1 MAEHE
6 QDYESE
12 RLRRLMDLRVM
23 DSSPEPLFD
32 ALTRA
37 AAELTASPV
46 ALITLIEQD
55 RQWIK
60 SNHGLP
66 GLEATARTTAFC
78 DYAIRSDRL
87 LEVRDARRDV
97 RFSRFETVV
106 GEPYVR
112 FYAGAPLTLTSGHR
126 VGTLCVFDTVPRQ
139 LEPAQRAALEQL
151 AHAAVAAIELRA
163 QLLRSQE
170 GLTRSTLEL
179 STALQRSTMLERR
192 LRDSEAFLERTGRA
206 AGVGGFE
213 VNLDTGRIQ
222 WSDQTCR
229 IHDVPPG
236 FAPSGLDEAL
246 SFYDEQVRDTFRD
259 AVRRAIE
266 QGEPWDLELP
276 QTTRAGRRIWVRSV
290 GRRETIDGQPKL
302 VGAFQD
308 VTLRHKAVQA
318 LETSERRFRKLF
330 ESSLGLIC
338 THDAQGTI
346 LSANPASARSLGIEL
361 TDVLG
366 HRLTERIRPQRQAQ
380 FHEYLERV
388 FRDGSASGTLELI
401 ARDGSLRYWDY
412 HNVVDS
418 DEGEP
423 YVLGY
428 AQDVTVQVAQARVLR
443 DHSFRDPLTH
453 CFNRRYLHELESR
466 WQDRSVGC
474 VAVDLDHFKQVND
487 AHGHRRG
494 DAVLVEFVEF
504 LQRHAGAEGVV
515 VRLGGDEFA
524 VILPDQ
530 DPASLEAWMVQ
541 LRAHGDQVPI
551 GFSKGAAIRAAGATL
566 EQTLE
571 LADQALYR
579 QRRRHRG
586 RSAGVAAEAR

>member
-66 GLEATARTTAFC
+66 GLESTARTTAFC
-78 DYAIRSDRL
+78 DYAIRSDKL

-290 GRRETIDGQPKL
+290 GRREVIDRQPKL

-308 VTLRHKAVQA
+308 VTLRHRAVQA

-346 LSANPASARSLGIEL
+346 LSANPASARSLDIEL

-366 HRLTERIRPQRQAQ
+366 HRLIERIRPQRHAQ

-412 HNVVDS
+412 HNVVDT

-443 DHSFRDPLTH
+443 DHSFHDPLTH

-494 DAVLVEFVEF
+494 DAVLVAFAEF

-530 DPASLEAWMVQ
+530 DPASLDAWMAQ
-541 LRAHGDQVPI
+541 LRAAGDQVPI

-586 RSAGVAAEAR
+586 RSAGVVAEAR

>member
-1 MAEHE
+1 MAEQE

-12 RLRRLMDLRVM
+12 RLRRLMDLRAL

-55 RQWIK
+55 RQWVK

-66 GLEATARTTAFC
+66 GLESTPRTTAFC
-78 DYAIRSDRL
+78 DYAIRSDKL

-106 GEPYVR
+106 GAPYVR

-139 LEPAQRAALEQL
+139 LEPSQRTALEQL
-151 AHAAVAAIELRA
+151 ARAAAAALELRA

-170 GLTRSTLEL
+170 TVTRSALEL
-179 STALQRSTMLERR
+179 STSLQRSTMLERR

-213 VNLDTGRIQ
+213 VNLDTGRVQ

-236 FAPSGLDEAL
+236 LGPSSIDESLAL
-246 SFYDEQVRDTFRD
+246 YPEQARQTLRA
-259 AVRRAIE
+259 AVRRATE
-266 QGEPWDLELP
+266 DHGVWDVELP
-276 QTTRAGRRIWVRSV
+276 LVTRAGRRIWVRSI
-290 GRRETIDGQPKL
+290 GRLEMIDGQRKL

-308 VTLRHKAVQA
+308 VTLRRRAVQA

-412 HNVVDS
+412 HNVVDTE
-418 DEGEP
+418 EGEP

-428 AQDVTVQVAQARVLR
+428 AQDVTVQIAQARVLR
-443 DHSFRDPLTH
+443 DHSFRDPLTD
-453 CFNRRYLHELESR
+453 CFNRRYLYELEAR
-466 WQDRSVGC
+466 WQDRVVGC

-494 DAVLVEFVEF
+494 DAVLVAFAEF
-504 LQRHAGAEGVV
+504 LRRHAGSEGVV

-524 VILPDQ
+524 VLLPDQ
-530 DPASLEAWMVQ
+530 DPASLEAWMARV
-541 LRAHGDQVPI
+541 RADGDQAPI
-551 GFSKGAAIRAAGATL
+551 GFSKGAAIRAVGATL

-586 RSAGVAAEAR
+586 RSAGMAADTW